1 MKILLATLTLL
12 FISTTAQ
19 AVPVHYD
26 GEISTSGEYSGTT
39 GNGESLAFWGIN
51 ATAGQTLSVAF
62 ESFSG
67 WIGVAGL
74 YEGEI
79 DGLGVIASFFDDN
92 KQALGS
98 ISYLGDPLHVE
109 AENSLQDYTFTS
121 DGLHT
126 LALGGIGYEDR
137 LDYTIDVAL
146 TSVPE
151 ASSFL
156 LLSTGLLGI
165 VLLRRRQKH
174 TPERKGGFSSAIA

>member
-1 MKILLATLTLL
+1 MKILLATMTLL

-39 GNGESLAFWGIN
+39 GNGDALGFWGIN
-51 ATAGQTLSVAF
+51 ATAGQNLSVAF
-62 ESFSG
+62 DSFSG
-67 WIGVAGL
+67 WVGVAGL
-74 YEGEI
+74 YDGEI
-79 DGLGVIASFFDDN
+79 DGLGVVASFFDEN
-92 KQALGS
+92 EQALGS
-98 ISYLGDPLHVE
+98 ISYLGDPQN
-109 AENSLQDYTFTS
+109 AEIESSLQDFTFAN
-121 DGLHT
+121 DGFYT
-126 LALGGIGYEDR
+126 LAIGGLGWEDR
-137 LDYTIDVAL
+137 LEYTIDVAL

-174 TPERKGGFSSAIA
+174 ADRKGGFSSATA